1 MYRRN
6 GSFDRNRFLKPFF
19 ACLGIASFLL
29 WAIYQ
34 LLVQARLAVPVDCF
48 FLAQA
53 CVVLLVAPYLAAVA
67 IRAGFLKTCFVSAS
81 PSPTASLL
89 RLSPIATGWELL
101 RTLLISQ
108 VPLFCWVFLS
118 TAIAFFVT
126 DSPFV
131 KLLQMLTILV
141 VYSLSAGTVGMWGA
155 QVFKDVLFGM
165 ECAHLLWGLLVGGVF
180 LLASV
185 DRYVSNIQPVISPVL
200 HINPLIAVCYI
211 FRIDPFRSPI
221 LYKLTPVGSYHVP
234 YTPWYLV
241 GFWQF
246 LIGICCFFGTWR
258 ISKPYR
264 RVS

>member
-1 MYRRN
+1 MVI
-6 GSFDRNRFLKPFF
+6 SDRNRFLKPLF
-19 ACLGIASFLL
+19 ACLVIASFLL
-29 WAIYQ
+29 WALYR

-48 FLAQA
+48 FMAQV
-53 CVVLLVAPYLAAVA
+53 CVVLLVAPYLAAAA
-67 IRAGFLKTCFVSAS
+67 IRASFLRTCFGSAS
-81 PSPTASLL
+81 TSPTASLL
-89 RLSPIATGWELL
+89 RLSPISAGRQLL

-108 VPLFCWVFLS
+108 LPLFCWVFLS
-118 TAIAFFVT
+118 TAIAFLVT

-131 KLLQMLTILV
+131 KLLQLLTILV
-141 VYSLSAGTVGMWGA
+141 VYSLSAGAVGMWGA
-155 QVFKDVLFGM
+155 QVFKDVLFGT
-165 ECAHLLWGLLVGGVF
+165 ECAYLLGCLLVGGVF
-180 LLASV
+180 LLSPV

-211 FRIDPFRSPI
+211 FGIDPFRSPI

-246 LIGICCFFGTWR
+246 LIGSCCFFGTWR
-258 ISKPYR
+258 ISNPYR